1 MMTTTETPRVWVGC
15 LGCYNGGHLVGEW
28 FDATDAPE
36 EMDEFSPRVFGAS
49 GPFGQAP
56 EGHAEEM
63 HEELWVFDHEGFHGL
78 LTGECSPSEAKE
90 LAEQLERSDNPAAFA
105 VYVADH
111 LGRHY
116 AAKDWDAAR
125 ESFEEAFCGVYES
138 EKDYAY
144 ELADEMGFEAPDAW
158 PAMYI
163 DWDAATRDLFMGDY
177 FSAPALDYNVFIFRA
192 I

>member
-1 MMTTTETPRVWVGC
+1 
-15 LGCYNGGHLVGEW
+15 
-28 FDATDAPE
+28 
-36 EMDEFSPRVFGAS
+36 MDEFSPRVFGAS

-90 LAEQLERSDNPAAFA
+90 LAEQIERSDNPAAFA

-111 LGRHY
+111 LGRQY

-144 ELADEMGFEAPDAW
+144 ELAEELGALNEDATW
-158 PAMYI
+158 PNNYI

-177 FSAPALDYNVFIFRA
+177 SSSRTDDGEVYIFRT